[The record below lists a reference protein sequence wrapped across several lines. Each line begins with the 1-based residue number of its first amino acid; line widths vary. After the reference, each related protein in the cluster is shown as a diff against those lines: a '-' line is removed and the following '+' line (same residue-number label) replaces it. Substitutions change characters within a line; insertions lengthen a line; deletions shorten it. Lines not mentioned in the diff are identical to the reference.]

1 MNYLLENINTSIAR
15 AAELTTDPAMLRVLK
30 TIKQQ
35 VGELARAADD
45 ASQARPS
52 AAASRVASE
61 PVGSQATTRK

>member
-35 VGELARAADD
+35 VGELARAVDD
-45 ASQARPS
+45 TVQARQS
-52 AAASRVASE
+52 APAARLAAE
-61 PVGSQATTRK
+61 PAVTQDTPRQ